1 MRTDDLVLMLAT
13 GSAAVESHVATRRF
27 STAIS
32 LGLLASILLMLAT
45 LGLRPDLVAALALP
59 KFWMKVGF
67 SGFLA
72 IAGFLAVARLS
83 RPGAGLGLVPAGIG
97 LPVVVIWTLIALV
110 LMNAAPAERLSLLLG
125 QTWMVC
131 PFLIAMLSVPVFIAT
146 FWAIQG
152 LAPTQL
158 RLAGAAAGL
167 FSGAVGALVY
177 CLHCPEMEAPFI
189 GTWYLL
195 GILIPTGVGALAGR
209 ILLRW

>member
-1 MRTDDLVLMLAT
+1 MRTDDLVTMLAT
-13 GSAAVESHVATRRF
+13 GVGAVEPYEAKRRF
-27 STAIS
+27 STAIFW
-32 LGLLASILLMLAT
+32 GLPASILLMLVT
-45 LGLRPDLVAALALP
+45 LGLRPDLLPALALP

-72 IAGFLAVARLS
+72 IAGFLAMVRLS
-83 RPGAGLGLVPAGIG
+83 RPGARLGLVPVGIS
-97 LPVVVIWTLIALV
+97 LPVIAIWVLITFILI
-110 LMNAAPAERLSLLLG
+110 NADPGERLSLLLG

-131 PFLIAMLSVPVFIAT
+131 PTLITMLSVPVFVTT
-146 FWAIQG
+146 FWAVQG

-195 GILIPTGVGALAGR
+195 GILVPVGVGASVGR
-209 ILLRW
+209 RLLRW